1 MDEGSHGR
9 APVPGS
15 ERGFGLLVGTVLV
28 LLAARGWWRH
38 ADATWPLLLAA
49 VGATLVLLGLV
60 RPGLLGPLN
69 RAWFRLGLLLGRI
82 VAPVVMGAVFLL
94 TVVPTGLLLR
104 LARRDP
110 LRRRARG
117 ADSYWL
123 TRTDTTT
130 FLEQF

>member
-9 APVPGS
+9 EPVPGS
-15 ERGFGLLVGTVLV
+15 ERGFGLIVGTILV
-28 LLAARGWWRH
+28 LIAARGWWWHDRGV
-38 ADATWPLLLAA
+38 WQPVLAA
-49 VGATLVLLGLV
+49 VGGTLVVLGLV
-60 RPGLLGPLN
+60 RPSLLGALN

-82 VAPVVMGAVFLL
+82 VAPVVMGAVFLM

-117 ADSYWL
+117 ADSYWV